1 MRKINPSRRTFLR
14 QSAAVSVGFFGLQSL
29 LWNACQTANSHPS
42 TPPKVLSKLKPYG
55 KLKKDPNGILNLP
68 KGFSYKII
76 SRMGETMSDG
86 FLTPGAPDGMAT
98 FDLGNGKLAVIR
110 NHELMP
116 KGKGA
121 FGENNE
127 LLGNLSNAKMYD
139 ASKVRTCKGGT
150 TTFIYNEKTGKIEKS
165 WLSLAGTL
173 RNCAGGTTPWNSW
186 ISCEEVFANK
196 GPKYQKDHGYNFEVP
211 VTSNIQLAEPIP
223 LKAMGRFSHEAVC
236 VDPSTAIVYQTEDQH
251 DSLIYRFLPNVSGK
265 LHQGG
270 RLQALVIK
278 EQKSLDTRNWE
289 APHNTVLLN
298 EQMEVEWIDVDG
310 TNPRE
315 DTLRFRGFK
324 KGAARFAR
332 GEGMWFGKGEV
343 YFACTSGGRTK
354 SGQIFKYIPSKFEG
368 TNREKEA
375 PGKLELFLEPNNK
388 DLLKYCDNLTVAPWG
403 DLVLC
408 EDHGNPFIVGVTP
421 KGELYKLAENVG
433 YESEFAGSVF
443 SPSGKTLFVNIQHA
457 GLTIAIEGP
466 WSYS

>member
-1 MRKINPSRRTFLR
+1 MRKNNPSRRAFIR
-14 QSAAVSVGFFGLQSL
+14 QSTAVSVGFFRLQSL
-29 LWNACQTANSHPS
+29 LWNACQTANSR
-42 TPPKVLSKLKPYG
+42 PPTATHKVLSKLKPYG

-68 KGFSYKII
+68 KGFSYRII
-76 SRMGETMSDG
+76 STMGEIMSDG
-86 FLTPGAPDGMAT
+86 FVTPGAPDGMAT
-98 FDLGNGKLAVIR
+98 FEYGDGKVLVVR

-116 KGKGA
+116 KGLGP
-121 FGENNE
+121 FGEKNE
-127 LLGNLSNAKMYD
+127 FLKNMPSGKMYD
-139 ASKVRTCKGGT
+139 ASTNRLCKGGT
-150 TTFIYNEKTGKIEKS
+150 SSFIYNEKTGKIEKS

-173 RNCAGGTTPWNSW
+173 RNCAGGKTPWNSW

-196 GPKYQKDHGYNFEVP
+196 GPKFDKDHGYNFEVP
-211 VTSNIQLAEPIP
+211 ANPSIGLSDPIP

-251 DSLIYRFLPNVSGK
+251 DSLIYRFLPDVPGK

-270 RLQALVIK
+270 KLQALVIK
-278 EQKSLDTRNWE
+278 EQKSMDTRNWDD
-289 APHNTVLLN
+289 PDGMKLN
-298 EQMEVEWIDVDG
+298 QPMEVEWIDVDG

-324 KGAARFAR
+324 KGAAKFAR
-332 GEGMWFGKGEV
+332 GEGMWFGKNEF
-343 YFACTSGGRTK
+343 YFACTSGGRIK
-354 SGQIFKYIPSKFEG
+354 AGQIFKYTPSKFEG
-368 TNREKEA
+368 TNREQEA
-375 PGKLELFLEPNNK
+375 PGTVELYLEPNNK

-421 KGELYKLAENVG
+421 KGNLYKLAENVG

>member
-1 MRKINPSRRTFLR
+1 MRKINPTRRTFIK
-14 QSAAVSVGFFGLQSL
+14 QGAAVSIGFLGLQSL
-29 LWNACQTANSHPS
+29 LWNACQTGKSNSPS
-42 TPPKVLSKLKPYG
+42 PKVLTKNLPYG
-55 KLKKDPNGILNLP
+55 ALKKDPAGILNLP

-76 SRMGETMSDG
+76 SRMGELMSDG
-86 FLTPGAPDGMAT
+86 FFTPGAPDGMAT
-98 FDLGNGKLAVIR
+98 FEGEDGKVIIVR

-116 KGKGA
+116 SGLGP

-127 LLGNLSNAKMYD
+127 LLSNIDPSKMFD
-139 ASKVRTCKGGT
+139 NSSARICKGGT
-150 TTFIYNEKTGKIEKS
+150 TTFIYNEKKGKIEKS
-165 WLSLAGTL
+165 WLSLAGTV
-173 RNCAGGTTPWNSW
+173 RNCAGGKTPWNSW
-186 ISCEEVFANK
+186 ITCEEVFANK
-196 GPKYQKDHGYNFEVP
+196 GSKFNQNHGYNFEVP
-211 VTSNIQLAEPIP
+211 ATSNIQLTEPIP

-251 DSLIYRFLPNVSGK
+251 DSLIYRYLPDVSGK

-289 APHNTVLLN
+289 GSFVQVNSP
-298 EQMEVEWIDVDG
+298 MEVEWIDMTDIDIK
-310 TNPRE
+310 E

-332 GEGMWFGKGEV
+332 GEGMWFGNGEI

-354 SGQIFKYIPSKFEG
+354 TGQIFKYIPSIYEG
-368 TNREKEA
+368 TSREKEA
-375 PGKLELFLEPNNK
+375 PGKLELYLEPNNK

-403 DLVLC
+403 DLILC
-408 EDHGNPFIVGVTP
+408 EDHGHPFIVGVTP
-421 KGELYKLAENVG
+421 SGELYKLAENVG

-466 WSYS
+466 WHTS